1 MNLNGLED
9 DELIFSLDIGTR
21 TIIGMIC
28 KKDKDGRLQVLD
40 YSIREHEKRNMYDG
54 QIHDIEGVSKLVK
67 EIKEELE
74 KKQNIILKTV
84 SVAAAGRALKTKK
97 TFVEHKINKS
107 EAIESFAIETLELE
121 GVQRAQKLINEENNE
136 QSYYSIGYT
145 VSDYYLDEIRMDNLK
160 GHKGER
166 IGVEILATF
175 LPKIVIEGLYS
186 VISRV
191 GLEISTITLEPIA
204 AINISIEKDLRLLNL
219 ALVDIGAGTS
229 DIAITDRGQI
239 ISYDMTQ
246 SAGDEITESILKE
259 FLLDFNQSDKIKK
272 ELSTKKDHIIK
283 NILGIEK
290 EYTTEEII
298 HRISDSIDKV
308 ADNIVKSILRNN
320 KKTPDAIFLIGGT
333 SQMFGL
339 RERIAEKMEIPKD
352 RVSVRDLSLIKN
364 ISIKAELNRPDMI
377 TPIGIAAEGLENKYR
392 NFINVKFQNED
403 IQVFNTNNIKVSD
416 IMVLTDFNPRDLLGK
431 KGEDFIY
438 YREASRRVVKGNEGE
453 QPNILVN
460 GEFGSLQTIL
470 KNKDIIEVTETK
482 EPEEIKLNIYDL
494 VSKKTPIENI
504 FVNGNSINEDYILK
518 MNDNISIIEREE
530 KKVYNKYT
538 EEIIQEELIEKKK
551 TEEKYYLDIRVND
564 KKITIEKETDRFIF
578 VDVFDYIDFDRSEVK
593 GNLCLKLNGE
603 PAEYMKALK
612 NGDNL
617 EIYWD

>member
-1 MNLNGLED
+1 MNLNGLKD

-28 KKDKDGRLQVLD
+28 KKDKDDRLQVLD

-97 TFVEHKINKS
+97 TFVEHEINKS
-107 EAIESFAIETLELE
+107 EEIESFAIETIELE
-121 GVQRAQKLINEENNE
+121 GVQRAQRLINEENNE
-136 QSYYSIGYT
+136 QNYYSIGYT

-191 GLEISTITLEPIA
+191 GLEINTITLEPIA

-308 ADNIVKSILRNN
+308 ADNIVKSIFENN
-320 KKTPDAIFLIGGT
+320 KKAPDAIFLIGGT
-333 SQMFGL
+333 SQMLGL
-339 RERIAEKMEIPKD
+339 RDRIAEKMEIPKD

-364 ISIKAELNRPDMI
+364 ISIKDELNRPDMI

-392 NFINVKFQNED
+392 NFINVKFQNKD
-403 IQVFNTNNIKVSD
+403 IQVFNTDNIKVSD

-438 YREASRRVVKGNEGE
+438 YREGSRRVVKGNEGE

-460 GEFGSLQTIL
+460 GEVGSLQTTL

-482 EPEEIKLNIYDL
+482 EPEEIRLNIYDL

-504 FVNGNSINEDYILK
+504 FINGNPIKEDYILK

-530 KKVYNKYT
+530 KELSNRDD
-538 EEIIQEELIEKKK
+538 EQSLQEKLIENEKI
-551 TEEKYYLDIRVND
+551 EEKYYIDIMVND
-564 KKITIEKETDRFIF
+564 KKITIEKETNRFIF

-593 GNLCLKLNGE
+593 GDLCLKLNGE
-603 PAEYMKALK
+603 PAEYMKGLK
-612 NGDNL
+612 SGDSL
-617 EIYWD
+617 DIYWE